1 MPEQNDGIEYQKVNG
16 VRLGYIVRVDYGR
29 SDWQGPTS
37 IQYVFEN
44 GSRIRIERGDRPW
57 SDYFAV
63 RPWSDYFEP
72 VDEADW
78 DLAIHGRPAG
88 TAAGLL
94 YQGFRNRDDST
105 ALVAMTLLGVLA
117 VALVCCV
124 KKKV

>member
-29 SDWQGPTS
+29 SDSQGPTS

-44 GSRIRIERGDRPW
+44 GSRIRTERGGRL
-57 SDYFAV
+57 
-63 RPWSDYFEP
+63 WSDYFEP

>member
-1 MPEQNDGIEYQKVNG
+1 MPEQNDGIEYQKLNG

-44 GSRIRIERGDRPW
+44 GTRIRIARGD
-57 SDYFAV
+57 

-72 VDEADW
+72 VDEGGW

-94 YQGFRNRDDST
+94 YEGFSNGGDSSS
-105 ALVAMTLLGVLA
+105 LVAMTLLGVLT

-124 KKKV
+124 KK